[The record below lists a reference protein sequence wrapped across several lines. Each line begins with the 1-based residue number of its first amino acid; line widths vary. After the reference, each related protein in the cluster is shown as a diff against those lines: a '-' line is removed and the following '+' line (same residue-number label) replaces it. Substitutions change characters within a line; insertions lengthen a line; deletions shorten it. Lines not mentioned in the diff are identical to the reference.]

1 MRLPKTI
8 LALLLSVAALGSAV
22 LPGRKTT
29 GEIPPPGISFS
40 HGSGVYAQK
49 ELTVTLRAP
58 RGCTVAFTTDGT
70 FPTKEDDSGLSAVE
84 VKLEKGTARHIARN
98 AELQFMKDFSNP
110 RLNDDP
116 TLPNGAM
123 LCAAP
128 VDAEGTLGETEAEVY
143 FLNVDLRTRYP
154 GFLVLSVVTDPVNL
168 LDYDTG
174 IFAAGAIY
182 DAWRETEEGKKVI
195 EAKEWYFAET
205 NSSQRGRAW
214 ERPCVIQLYDGADK
228 PTLEQSA
235 GIRIQGDMSRRGNQK
250 SLNFYFR
257 NAYGS
262 DRLRYDLFPEI
273 TEVKSFTLRCGG
285 NTAGMMP
292 YKDAMLQELAAGRAV
307 TTAQSRPAVLFLNG
321 EYWGAY
327 LLTEKLSDKM
337 LHDHYGVKKDQV
349 VVIKKGEVEVGEE
362 ADLRLYQE
370 LMAFADQD
378 LSDPQAYGRF
388 CSVMDVQSF
397 ADFCAVRVYIGDADW
412 SKTKNIA
419 LWRTRDDSYNG
430 GRWNFILYDLEYSSA
445 LYMQEETAFD
455 TDHIRRAMD
464 KVPLFAAAMR
474 SDEFRELFVK
484 SLKEVGEGNYPYAKV
499 ARAIQNYNALWSP
512 LLDDNFKRFGGTLQ
526 EYRGV
531 VWCTKYFFQQRYDH
545 ILSYAGAL

>member
-1 MRLPKTI
+1 
-8 LALLLSVAALGSAV
+8 
-22 LPGRKTT
+22 
-29 GEIPPPGISFS
+29 
-40 HGSGVYAQK
+40 
-49 ELTVTLRAP
+49 
-58 RGCTVAFTTDGT
+58 
-70 FPTKEDDSGLSAVE
+70 
-84 VKLEKGTARHIARN
+84 
-98 AELQFMKDFSNP
+98 
-110 RLNDDP
+110 
-116 TLPNGAM
+116 
-123 LCAAP
+123 
-128 VDAEGTLGETEAEVY
+128 
-143 FLNVDLRTRYP
+143 
-154 GFLVLSVVTDPVNL
+154 
-168 LDYDTG
+168 
-174 IFAAGAIY
+174 
-182 DAWRETEEGKKVI
+182 
-195 EAKEWYFAET
+195 
-205 NSSQRGRAW
+205 
-214 ERPCVIQLYDGADK
+214 
-228 PTLEQSA
+228 
-235 GIRIQGDMSRRGNQK
+235 
-250 SLNFYFR
+250 
-257 NAYGS
+257 
-262 DRLRYDLFPEI
+262 
-273 TEVKSFTLRCGG
+273 
-285 NTAGMMP
+285 
-292 YKDAMLQELAAGRAV
+292 
-307 TTAQSRPAVLFLNG
+307 
-321 EYWGAY
+321 
-327 LLTEKLSDKM
+327 
-337 LHDHYGVKKDQV
+337 
-349 VVIKKGEVEVGEE
+349 
-362 ADLRLYQE
+362 
-370 LMAFADQD
+370 MAFADQD